1 METNEQLNE
10 NTQNLSSAKDSKKE
24 LKEQK
29 KEELRAR
36 IVELI
41 EAKGLT
47 NTSFAD
53 LIEESRSK
61 ISHIVNSRNGASF
74 AIVEKIIDHF
84 PEVNLEWLLKGIG
97 NMFVD
102 GYKSLRSS
110 TKAQASQQELF
121 LENKES
127 NQIVTNQEQ
136 NSTSQSQPINQQVNP
151 NQNQNTNFANNFA
164 PNFNNN
170 FGNCIDNQ
178 NTFTCNNIQQGFV
191 NNQPVNIMWIN
202 SNQFIMLF
210 PNNTF
215 KIYNA
220 C

>member
-1 METNEQLNE
+1 METNEQINE
-10 NTQNLSSAKDSKKE
+10 NTQNLSTARDSKKE

-102 GYKSLRSS
+102 SYKTTQPS
-110 TKAQASQQELF
+110 TKAQNGQQELF
-121 LENKES
+121 LDNKES
-127 NQIVTNQEQ
+127 NHVATNQEQ
-136 NSTSQSQPINQQVNP
+136 NLTTETKANNQQVNT
-151 NQNQNTNFANNFA
+151 NQNLNTNFANNFA
-164 PNFNNN
+164 ANFNNN

-178 NTFTCNNIQQGFV
+178 NTFACNNIQQGFV

-202 SNQFIMLF
+202 SSQFIMLF